1 MPASTAITT
10 TCIAIFAWLA
20 IVGWVQPSFA
30 GGGSEIEAD
39 LKKLK
44 KYAAPA
50 EGDFGFATRVVGR
63 CVCRDS
69 LDSFMNALG
78 AITWVRTTTTGGRE
92 KIELRCLAFQYDLAD
107 GDRTSLLDC
116 NEWFPLGR

>member
-1 MPASTAITT
+1 MRFGKAITA
-10 TCIAIFAWLA
+10 CIAISAWLA
-20 IVGWVQPSFA
+20 IAAWGQPAFA

-44 KYAAPA
+44 KYAAPP
-50 EGDFGFATRVVGR
+50 EVSWGFDTRLVGR

-69 LDSFMNALG
+69 LDGFMNALG

-92 KIELRCLAFQYDLAD
+92 KIELKCYGFQYDLAD
-107 GDRTSLLDC
+107 GDRTTLLDC
-116 NEWFPLGR
+116 DEWFPLGR